1 VTLPKFIEAKL
12 DAYTESIKTG
22 SARAD
27 EHALGEL
34 TFYMAL
40 RRVLAG
46 TATPQD
52 LGMMDAINDVL
63 QFKGVV
69 KKGASFLK

>member
-1 VTLPKFIEAKL
+1 MTLPQSVEDKFNAHVER
-12 DAYTESIKTG
+12 IKAG
-22 SARAD
+22 SAKVD

-69 KKGASFLK
+69 KRGSSFLK